1 MARNAAVTVDFS
13 GLTRQVDRLSK
24 LDAEALARVEQR
36 TLSTLSRRLPV
47 EAARLASEQ
56 ILALPRAKV
65 RSGLSAIQGGPS
77 GARNVSLIGSRKR
90 IRLKEFGARYGGRK
104 TEGATATLYRDR
116 GVQLFA
122 STWTMKGS
130 GVKGGIFQR
139 IPGSSRVP
147 IVERA
152 GPSVYRSITEGK
164 HGDIKPD
171 LREFS
176 VGVLRA
182 EVQRLLLAEL
192 R

>member
-1 MARNAAVTVDFS
+1 MARNDATTVDFS

-24 LDAEALARVEQR
+24 LDAAALARVEQR

-56 ILALPRAKV
+56 ILALPRAKI
-65 RSGLSAIQGGPS
+65 RSGLSAVLGGPE

-90 IRLKEFGARYGGRK
+90 IKLKEFGAKYGGR
-104 TEGATATLYRDR
+104 TTSGATATLYRDR
-116 GVQLFA
+116 GVQTFEH
-122 STWTMKGS
+122 TWTMKS
-130 GVKGGIFQR
+130 KGVSGGIFQR
-139 IPGSSRVP
+139 IPESSRVP
-147 IVERA
+147 ITERS

-176 VGVLRA
+176 VGVLRT
-182 EVQRLLLAEL
+182 EVQRLLRVEL